1 MANNKGYE
9 KEQQLLEQFSRA
21 SKISFRKLNGDMV
34 EFTTDRIFSGG
45 KTTRSKTDI
54 FLSPAVRLQVKSTS
68 SNRCAIVNMVPIRN
82 IEKLGKREMMD
93 VQPLFDIMDSIS
105 KNGNKMVFLK
115 DHSNM
120 NEWDEIVKYFLFE
133 GTATAQTDKLF
144 QANYLLDAD
153 AELTLI
159 SKTEAVPY
167 LWKNLTAEI
176 RYRKTKPDEPCLH
189 IRY

>member
-21 SKISFRKLNGDMV
+21 SKISFKKLNGDMV